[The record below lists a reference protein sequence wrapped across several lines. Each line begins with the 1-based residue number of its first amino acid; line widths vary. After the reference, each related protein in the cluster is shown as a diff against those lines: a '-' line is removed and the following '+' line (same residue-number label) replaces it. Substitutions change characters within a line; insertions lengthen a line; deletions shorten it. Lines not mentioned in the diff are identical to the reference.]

1 MTVKMILNL
10 YYVQYALSYKDD
22 PEMYFYE
29 EAIKAIKSDD
39 AFERL
44 IKKVYEEEANV
55 TDIDVFFI
63 NCVEYDI
70 EE

>member
-1 MTVKMILNL
+1 MSLNL
-10 YYVQYALSYKDD
+10 YHAQYALSYKDD

-29 EAIKAIKSDD
+29 EAIEATNSDD

-44 IKKVYEEEANV
+44 IKKVYEEEINV

>member
-1 MTVKMILNL
+1 MIAKMILNL
-10 YYVQYALSYKDD
+10 YHVQYALSYKDD

-29 EAIKAIKSDD
+29 EAIKATNSDD
-39 AFERL
+39 AFEKL

-55 TDIDVFFI
+55 TDLDVFFI

>member
-22 PEMYFYE
+22 QEMYFYE
-29 EAIKAIKSDD
+29 EAVKAINSDD
-39 AFERL
+39 AFEKL
-44 IKKVYEEEANV
+44 IKKVYEEEINV
-55 TDIDVFFI
+55 TDLDVFFI

>member
-1 MTVKMILNL
+1 MILYL
-10 YYVQYALSYKDD
+10 YHVQYALSYKDD

-29 EAIKAIKSDD
+29 ESIKATNSDD

-44 IKKVYEEEANV
+44 IKKVYEEEINV

>member
-10 YYVQYALSYKDD
+10 YHVQYALSYKDD

-29 EAIKAIKSDD
+29 KAIKATNSDD
-39 AFERL
+39 VFERL

-55 TDIDVFFI
+55 TDLDVFFI

>member
-1 MTVKMILNL
+1 MTVKMSLNL
-10 YYVQYALSYKDD
+10 YHVQYALSYKDD

-29 EAIKAIKSDD
+29 EAIKAINSDD
-39 AFERL
+39 AFEKL

>member
-1 MTVKMILNL
+1 MSLNL

-22 PEMYFYE
+22 PEVYFYE
-29 EAIKAIKSDD
+29 EAIKAINSDD
-39 AFERL
+39 AFEKL
-44 IKKVYEEEANV
+44 IRKVYEEEANI

-63 NCVEYDI
+63 NCVEYNI

>member
-1 MTVKMILNL
+1 MILNL

-22 PEMYFYE
+22 SEMYFYE
-29 EAIKAIKSDD
+29 EAIKAINSDD
-39 AFERL
+39 AFEKL

-55 TDIDVFFI
+55 TDLHVFFI

>member
-1 MTVKMILNL
+1 MSLNL

-29 EAIKAIKSDD
+29 EAIKAINSDD
-39 AFERL
+39 AFEKL
-44 IKKVYEEEANV
+44 IRKVYEEEANI

-63 NCVEYDI
+63 NCVEYNI

>member
-1 MTVKMILNL
+1 MSLNL
-10 YYVQYALSYKDD
+10 YHVQYELSYKDD
-22 PEMYFYE
+22 PEMYFYG
-29 EAIKAIKSDD
+29 EAIKATNSDD

-44 IKKVYEEEANV
+44 IKKVYEEEINV

>member
-29 EAIKAIKSDD
+29 EVIKATNSDD

-44 IKKVYEEEANV
+44 IKKVYEEEINV

>member
-1 MTVKMILNL
+1 MIVKMVLNL
-10 YYVQYALSYKDD
+10 YHVQYALSYKDD

-29 EAIKAIKSDD
+29 EAIKATNPDD

>member
-1 MTVKMILNL
+1 MSLNL

-29 EAIKAIKSDD
+29 EAIKAINSDD
-39 AFERL
+39 AFEKL
-44 IKKVYEEEANV
+44 IRKVYEEEANI

-63 NCVEYDI
+63 NCVEYNV